1 MSFDGAYQKIV
12 TLQTAQ
18 VEIKLMSPDDEG
30 ALLGF
35 MEKNLEN
42 WGKFRKLWQWRQE
55 NKEVSGGETAVIVE
69 ENGTI
74 VGSVGI
80 VHAEVVIKGKTVKA
94 SWQQDSLISPGMRG
108 KGLGKKL
115 VNEGAKGWDLVMA
128 KGTSQEMYGL
138 RKSVGFSDVPNSDY
152 LVRIYKPRFV
162 VRKPKESAAECV
174 LAVWKSILPMPGTD
188 STVEVKEINAFD
200 QTFDFLADEL
210 SKENVLRLHKNQ
222 KYLNWRY
229 FECPGKHYKVF
240 RAGGEKTR
248 GALVLNI
255 TGQDFDEGWI
265 VDLICYSK
273 DKKCAY
279 ALLKAAMNY
288 FKEQRVSRIWA
299 FATLPAARRC
309 LYRFGFLPTGRTPRF
324 TYHVYGENLDPGILA
339 TTSWDFWH
347 GDGDVELYI

>member
-1 MSFDGAYQKIV
+1 MSFDRAYQKIV
-12 TLQTAQ
+12 TIETEQ
-18 VEIKLMSPDDEG
+18 VEIKLMSPDDER

-35 MEKNLEN
+35 MERNLGN
-42 WGKFRKLWQWRQE
+42 WGKFRELWQWRQE
-55 NKEVSGGETAVIVE
+55 NKEVSGGETAALAKLEGQVI
-69 ENGTI
+69 
-74 VGSVGI
+74 GSVGI
-80 VHAEVVIKGKTVKA
+80 VQAPVTLSGSIIKA
-94 SWQQDSLISPGMRG
+94 SWQQDSLISRGMRG
-108 KGLGKKL
+108 RGLGKKL

-138 RKSVGFSDVPNSDY
+138 RKSLGFLDVSNSDY
-152 LVRIYKPRFV
+152 LVRIYKPRFMA
-162 VRKPKESAAECV
+162 RKPKESAAECV

-188 STVEVKEINAFD
+188 SAIQVKEINAFD
-200 QTFDFLADEL
+200 QTFDFLAEEL
-210 SKENVLRLHKNQ
+210 SKENVLRLYKGQ

-240 RAGGEKTR
+240 RAGGEKAR

-273 DKKCAY
+273 DEKCAY
-279 ALLKAAMNY
+279 ALLRSAMNY
-288 FKEQRVSRIWA
+288 FKERRVSKVWA

-324 TYHVYGENLDPGILA
+324 TYHVYGEDLDGGILVA
-339 TTSWDFWH
+339 TFWDFWH
-347 GDGDVELYI
+347 GDGDVELYD